1 MATRSCDLLF
11 DKQPFEDAAQYGDLM
26 KALRDN
32 EEALPQGTA
41 LSAVLI
47 RNKALLEAALGALP
61 H

>member
-1 MATRSCDLLF
+1 MLF

-32 EEALPQGTA
+32 EEALTQGKA
-41 LSAVLI
+41 ISAVLI

-61 H
+61 R